1 MCLGEIPSQLGR
13 LPIIYYLDLD
23 SNQLC
28 GDYPTELTTTTGVTY
43 DDNSIGTECCTAYPE
58 YCVPTLEPTSQP
70 TLMPIP
76 SPTQVLTA
84 APTTLETSVLS
95 SFYTQTAG
103 ASWTSNTNWLSG
115 DPCTASWYGVTCA
128 SGAVTTL
135 NFGSNAL
142 NGTIA
147 SQLGLLSRL
156 SYYFANGNF
165 NSGSLPSE
173 LGRCTSMQTF
183 VVAGCSITG
192 TLPSQIGQWTQ
203 MTSWLHL
210 GSNSF
215 TGKFPSQMG
224 LMTAMSVK
232 YYINSNH
239 FTGSIPSE
247 VFSTLIFF
255 INFLYLMFDFKL
267 FPT

>member
-1 MCLGEIPSQLGR
+1 
-13 LPIIYYLDLD
+13 LD

-255 INFLYLMFDFKL
+255 INFLNLMFDFKL
-267 FPT
+267 FPA